1 MNRTK
6 QLLISLIA
14 IVLMISISGCSAAKD
29 EEPSV
34 QPDEY
39 TVIIEDYKYQP
50 AEITI
55 KSGET
60 ITWIN
65 KDRVK
70 HTATG
75 DSFDSGLFGKDESF
89 QQQFDETGTYDYICT
104 PHPYMKGKVI
114 VE

>member
-1 MNRTK
+1 MK
-6 QLLISLIA
+6 KSIFKLMYVLLIVILMLGIGGCGGASEEESL
-14 IVLMISISGCSAAKD
+14 
-29 EEPSV
+29 P
-34 QPDEY
+34 PDEN
-39 TVIIEDYKYQP
+39 TVIIENYKFQP

-65 KDRVK
+65 KDSVK

-75 DSFDSGLFGKDESF
+75 DSFDSGLFGKNESF
-89 QQQFDETGTYDYICT
+89 QQTFEETGTFDYICT
-104 PHPYMKGKVI
+104 PHPYMEGKVI